1 MIWIEDVTM
10 AGFYDNWTVQVRKGV
25 LELCILNSLAK
36 EERYGYELVKALV
49 AVPGLE
55 VAEGTIYPLL
65 SRLKLQGLLTTR
77 LQESPEGPARK
88 YYALTGD
95 GREMAVI
102 MNDYFEGIEGA
113 LDVLRGAG
121 AEN

>member
-1 MIWIEDVTM
+1 
-10 AGFYDNWTVQVRKGV
+10 
-25 LELCILNSLAK
+25 
-36 EERYGYELVKALV
+36 
-49 AVPGLE
+49 
-55 VAEGTIYPLL
+55 IYPLL

-88 YYALTGD
+88 YYALTGA

-113 LDVLRGAG
+113 LGVLRGAG
-121 AEN
+121 VEN

>member
-1 MIWIEDVTM
+1 M

-88 YYALTGD
+88 YYALTGA

-113 LDVLRGAG
+113 LGVLRGAG
-121 AEN
+121 VEN